1 MKKIQLFR
9 LVLCLLIIGSL
20 VLPVFATQQGNLT
33 LSTGDPTVIYGSHSP
48 DGQHPVHGSDR
59 VLESAKSAILYEVT
73 SDTLVY
79 TWNPDARLY
88 PSSLTKIMTA
98 LVAIENGD
106 LEETVTVS
114 WQVLE
119 QVPSNAMIAALYNE
133 EQVTLEQL
141 LYLMMT
147 GSANDAACVI
157 ADHIAG
163 SQEAFVDMMNRRALE
178 LGCTG
183 TSFRNAHGI
192 HENGHVSTARDL
204 VKILLKALEYPVFYE
219 IFTTESYTLSQTNMS
234 DERHF
239 ETTNYMASD
248 VLTDE
253 YYDERMTGGRTGTT
267 DEGLRNLAAVS
278 EVDGD
283 VYITVVLEAESEYAD
298 NGVMIRQ
305 GAFEDTKLLLDLG
318 FDQCDTV
325 QVVYAGQALEQL
337 PVTGGTS
344 DVVIGPKETVSCV
357 VPKDL
362 TGTQLTT
369 RLLLSVQNLSAPVEE
384 GTLVGEY
391 QVYYGSMCIAQVPLY
406 TNHSVKAAP
415 VSQVPGDNQEEPAI
429 DPGALTTALA
439 VLGVIFAVILVFF
452 GGLFLVRW
460 FHRMQGNNRKQKRR
474 ADRRRSK

>member
-1 MKKIQLFR
+1 MP
-9 LVLCLLIIGSL
+9 CLILQ
-20 VLPVFATQQGNLT
+20 VMATQQENPT
-33 LSTGDPTVIYGSHSP
+33 QTAGDPTVIYGSHSP
-48 DGQHPVHGSDR
+48 DGQIPVHGSDR
-59 VLESAKSAILYEVT
+59 ILESAKSAVLYEVT

-79 TWNPDARLY
+79 TWNPDTRLY
-88 PSSLTKIMTA
+88 PSSLTKITTA
-98 LVAIENGD
+98 LIAIENGD

-133 EQVTLEQL
+133 EQVTLEEL

-163 SQEAFVDMMNRRALE
+163 SQEAFVDMMNRRAQE

-183 TSFRNAHGI
+183 TSFLNAHGI
-192 HENGHVSTARDL
+192 HEEGHVSTARDIMKML
-204 VKILLKALEYPVFYE
+204 RKALEYPVFYE
-219 IFTTESYTLSQTNMS
+219 IFSTESYTLGETNKS
-234 DERHF
+234 PERQF
-239 ETTNYMASD
+239 ETTDYMASD

-253 YYDERMTGGRTGTT
+253 YFDERMTGGRTGTT
-267 DEGLRNLAAVS
+267 DDGLRNLAAVS
-278 EVDGD
+278 ESDGD
-283 VYITVVLEAESEYAD
+283 MYISVVLEAESEYAD

-318 FDQCDTV
+318 LDQCDRV
-325 QVVYAGQALEQL
+325 QVVYEGQALEQL

-344 DVVIGPKETVSCV
+344 DVVIGPKDTVSCV

-362 TGTQLTT
+362 ADTQLTT

-406 TNHSVKAAP
+406 TIHSVKAAP
-415 VSQVPGDNQEEPAI
+415 VSQTPGDTQEEPAI

-460 FHRMQGNNRKQKRR
+460 FRGVQGKNRKQKRR
-474 ADRRRSK
+474 ADRRRSR